1 METRDIENLWS
12 TYQKLATRINREGLS
27 PMLEELGERIVM
39 CSAST
44 DEQGKGCGPG
54 GYLEVTLAVTSKM
67 RTLTKALELDISP
80 ESVVLV
86 GLFHGIGS
94 VGDRKT
100 PYLLEQDSDWHR
112 KKGILYKYNE
122 GLPKSPVA
130 HRSLQLLQDFGVTL
144 TPDEWTA
151 IMLSS
156 GLHREENRFY
166 LGSEPKLAVLV
177 TQARQWVFGRDN

>member
-12 TYQKLATRINREGLS
+12 TYQKLASRINREGISL
-27 PMLEELGERIVM
+27 MLEELGERIVM
-39 CSAST
+39 CSASI

-54 GYLEVTLAVTSKM
+54 GFIEVTLAVTSKM
-67 RTLTKALELDISP
+67 RTLAKALELDIPP
-80 ESVVLV
+80 ESIVLV

-100 PYLLEQDSDWHR
+100 PYLVDQDSDWHR

-122 GLPKSPVA
+122 DLPKSPVA
-130 HRSLQLLQDFGVTL
+130 HRSLQILQDFGVTL

-166 LGSEPKLAVLV
+166 LGSEPKLAILV

>member
-12 TYQKLATRINREGLS
+12 TYQKLAGRINREGISL
-27 PMLEELGERIVM
+27 MLEELGERIVM

-54 GYLEVTLAVTSKM
+54 GLIEVTLAVTSKM
-67 RTLTKALELDISP
+67 RTLAKALELDISP
-80 ESVVLV
+80 ESIVIV

-94 VGDRKT
+94 VGDRKNH
-100 PYLLEQDSDWHR
+100 YLVEQDSDWHR
-112 KKGILYKYNE
+112 KKGIHYKYNE
-122 GLPKSPVA
+122 KLPKSPVS
-130 HRSLQLLQDFGVTL
+130 HRSLQLLQEFGVKL
-144 TPDEWTA
+144 TSEEWAA

-166 LGSEPKLAVLV
+166 LGSEPKLAILV